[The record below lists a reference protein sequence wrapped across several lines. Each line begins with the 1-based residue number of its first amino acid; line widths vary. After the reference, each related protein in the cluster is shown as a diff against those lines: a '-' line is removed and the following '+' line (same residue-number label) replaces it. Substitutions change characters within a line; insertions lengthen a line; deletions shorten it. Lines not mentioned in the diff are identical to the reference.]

1 MRLAAVE
8 EIDIAVNLMIGE
20 SAARNLFVSLPTV
33 ASRRLAEPAA
43 VLHTGAVNG
52 GEDSGGLRSAVVV
65 NPAKVADLDELRRT
79 VDDALAAAGWPEP
92 LWFETT
98 VEDPGRGQT
107 EEAVKAGVDVVFACG
122 GDGTVMS
129 CVRGL
134 VGTDVALAV
143 LPQGTGNLLAA
154 NLGLAND
161 LAAGLEV
168 AVERGRRLL
177 DVGQVEEHYF
187 TVMAGMGFDA
197 QMLADTSETTKKRIG
212 WPAYVVGAARHLRD
226 RPMRVSI
233 RIDDQQPIRRRARSV
248 LVANVGRLQG
258 GVRLLTDAE
267 PDDGYLDVAVLT
279 PRKLRHWLE
288 LGWAVLRRRE
298 RVPRMEVFR
307 GRRVEIT
314 SNRPQPREL
323 DGDLIE
329 PGSTLKAEIRRRAL
343 WLCVPQP
350 ERAPDLAVDADAA
363 AERGE
368 RLVEESSD
376 E

>member
-1 MRLAAVE
+1 MDPLEDKR
-8 EIDIAVNLMIGE
+8 
-20 SAARNLFVSLPTV
+20 RV
-33 ASRRLAEPAA
+33 A
-43 VLHTGAVNG
+43 HDG
-52 GEDSGGLRSAVVV
+52 DGLRSAVVV
-65 NPAKVADLDELRRT
+65 NPTKVADLDELRQT
-79 VDDALAAAGWPEP
+79 VQDALAAAGWPEP

-107 EEAVKAGVDVVFACG
+107 EKAIEAGVEVVFACG

-129 CVRGL
+129 CVSAL

-154 NLGLAND
+154 NLGLSGE
-161 LAAGLEV
+161 LAAGLEI

-177 DVGQVEEHYF
+177 DVGAVEDHYF

-197 QMLADTSETTKKRIG
+197 QMLADTSETTKKRFG
-212 WPAYVVGAARHLRD
+212 WPAYVVGAVRHLRD
-226 RPMRVSI
+226 RPMKVSI
-233 RIDDQQPIRRRARSV
+233 RVDDQQPIRRRARSV

-258 GVRLLTDAE
+258 GLRLLTDAE

-279 PRKLRHWLE
+279 PRTLRHWLA
-288 LGWAVLRRRE
+288 LGWAVALRQD

-307 GRRVEIT
+307 ARRVEIT
-314 SNRPQPREL
+314 SNRVQPREL

-329 PGSTLKAEIRRRAL
+329 PGTTLRAEIRRRAL

-350 ERAPDLAVDADAA
+350 EQDPDLAEDAQAA

-368 RLVEESSD
+368 RLIEEARR

>member
-1 MRLAAVE
+1 M
-8 EIDIAVNLMIGE
+8 
-20 SAARNLFVSLPTV
+20 
-33 ASRRLAEPAA
+33 
-43 VLHTGAVNG
+43 NG
-52 GEDSGGLRSAVVV
+52 GEDGGGLRSAVVV

-98 VEDPGRGQT
+98 VDDPGRGQT
-107 EEAVKAGVDVVFACG
+107 EEAVKAGVDVLFACG

-129 CVRGL
+129 CVSGL
-134 VGTDVALAV
+134 VGTEVALAV

-154 NLGLAND
+154 NLGLSND

-197 QMLADTSETTKKRIG
+197 QMLADTSETTKRRIG
-212 WPAYVVGAARHLRD
+212 WPAYVMGAARHLRD
-226 RPMRVSI
+226 RPMRVAI
-233 RIDDQQPIRRRARSV
+233 RIDDQQPVRRRARSV

-279 PRKLRHWLE
+279 PRTLRHWIE

-314 SNRPQPREL
+314 SDRPQPREL

-329 PGSTLKAEIRRRAL
+329 PGRTLKAEIRRRAL

-350 ERAPDLAVDADAA
+350 ERAPDLAVDAEAA

-368 RLVEESSD
+368 RLIEEAHR